1 MITRRGFMKVLGG
14 GLVSAVALGSYAFGI
29 EPLARLRVARY
40 ALTPPGWSPG
50 LKLRLSRSRMFMP
63 ANPGCLRAASHP
75 YASAPTTSA
84 AT

>member
-50 LKLRLSRSRMFMP
+50 LKLRLV
-63 ANPGCLRAASHP
+63 ALADIHAC
-75 YASAPTTSA
+75 APTTSA